1 MKYKSQKIIILES
14 MDRKELEISF
24 EMIAREQDVFATQSH
39 VTALPNGMK
48 YSLILFYWVMVEEEG
63 NTVTVSSNK
72 LKQTQ
77 LPVKNI
83 FNEKPMPEV
92 KTEVKVTKEGQTN
105 TYPGKLEPSKLVV

>member
-83 FNEKPMPEV
+83 FNEKPNPFNI
-92 KTEVKVTKEGQTN
+92 KTETKVEN
-105 TYPGKLEPSKLVV
+105 TPFGKIERTLVV

>member
-77 LPVKNI
+77 KTYPATNPFNI
-83 FNEKPMPEV
+83 
-92 KTEVKVTKEGQTN
+92 KTETKVEN
-105 TYPGKLEPSKLVV
+105 TPFGKIERTLVV

>member
-77 LPVKNI
+77 KTYPATVNPFNI
-83 FNEKPMPEV
+83 
-92 KTEVKVTKEGQTN
+92 KTETKVEN
-105 TYPGKLEPSKLVV
+105 TPFGKIERTLVV